1 MNVLTRIALLVP
13 LTLLTGCATK
23 VAEFRHPTTGQIGR
37 CMPPDPA
44 AFIVGASA
52 ISSEGDR
59 YAACKTDFERQG
71 YVRTPAGQEAEETKK
86 MIRDID
92 EARANSIRR

>member
-1 MNVLTRIALLVP
+1 MALLAA

-23 VAEFRHPTTGQIGR
+23 IAEFRHPTTGQIGHCQPNR
-37 CMPPDPA
+37 EAFMAGA
-44 AFIVGASA
+44 AGMMA
-52 ISSEGDR
+52 EGDR

-71 YVRTPAGQEAEETKK
+71 YVRTPAGQETEETKK